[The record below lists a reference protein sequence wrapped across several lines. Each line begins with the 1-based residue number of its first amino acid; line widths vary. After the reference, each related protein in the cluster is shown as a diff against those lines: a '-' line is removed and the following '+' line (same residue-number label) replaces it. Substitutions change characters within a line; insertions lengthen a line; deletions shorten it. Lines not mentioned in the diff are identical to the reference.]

1 MRNLGP
7 MIDGQESGTSLILS
21 GGKAADFDAGELAEL
36 ARELVNAIGDEVSV
50 GLAEER
56 ASGPLPDEVLHVALT
71 FGRDYA
77 IGKLLDATLDWAR
90 RRWRRRRDEA
100 AASGGAPPP
109 TVVHFEGRESIVF
122 RLDLPDGEPLT
133 WSEPVTP
140 RGRRRSAPRWIA
152 GPAAPPVPEDP
163 DAAWILP
170 VTIAEPDA
178 AGLRDALSEGSFDL
192 DPFAA
197 PPAVTISRD
206 GGGPPMETI
215 VRVMIAA
222 PEREFEAIAAIGRWS
237 HSRPE
242 ADGRPYL
249 STASVIDTT
258 GKVLRRLVI
267 SPIPDAARRVPKAGI
282 SPSVR
287 AALLDLDMI
296 APEDFEVDLWHAT
309 DPGAAEAIIAE
320 QLLHCDGNGVAY
332 LSSSP
337 TIAAVLGATGVKRP
351 VLLRLRVP
359 LAVLDISKD
368 WRPGEARVDFHFLC
382 GEFFGGA
389 VTVTGRRDL

>member
-1 MRNLGP
+1 
-7 MIDGQESGTSLILS
+7 MIDGPESETSLVLS
-21 GGKAADFDAGELAEL
+21 GGKPADFGAGELTEL
-36 ARELVNAIGDEVSV
+36 AQELADALGGEVSV
-50 GLAEER
+50 GIAEER
-56 ASGPLPDEVLHVALT
+56 ASGPLPDEVLHVALAVA
-71 FGRDYA
+71 RDYA
-77 IGKLLDATLDWAR
+77 IGKLLDATLGWAR

-100 AASGGAPPP
+100 AASGSAPPP

-133 WSEPVTP
+133 WSGPVTP

-152 GPAAPPVPEDP
+152 GPAAPPAPKDP
-163 DAAWILP
+163 DAAWVLP

-178 AGLRDALSEGSFDL
+178 AALRDALSAGSFDANSL
-192 DPFAA
+192 AA
-197 PPAVTISRD
+197 PPAVTISRED
-206 GGGPPMETI
+206 DGPPMETI
-215 VRVMIAA
+215 VRVMIAE

-237 HSRPE
+237 HSRSE

-249 STASVIDTT
+249 SSASVIDTT

-267 SPIPDAARRVPKAGI
+267 SPIPDAARRVPTAGI
-282 SPSVR
+282 SPPVR
-287 AALLDLDMI
+287 AALLDLNMI
-296 APEDFEVDLWHAT
+296 VPEDFEVDLWHAT

-320 QLLHCDGNGVAY
+320 QLLRCDGNGVAY

-337 TIAAVLGATGVKRP
+337 AIAEMLSATGVERT

-359 LAVLDISKD
+359 LAVLDISRD

-382 GEFFGGA
+382 GGFFGGA
-389 VTVTGRRDL
+389 VTVRGRRDL